1 MSMPS
6 GPVSATGHTSLDIQT
21 IRAIVELTAAAAHP
35 TPLRYRR
42 PRPHHIPPV
51 KRLPVI
57 LRVPSNR
64 AMRDSAKAVIRRA
77 AARMAAAQR
86 SVPGPGTSSFAE
98 AAFLTAPQRRLDVEA
113 MPSYPGMA
121 LDPTYAAVPE
131 RLAHAHLHRDAE
143 EIVEASQHF
152 TVRAHLHLEETKS
165 PPHKAGDAQVFVEM
179 RLDPFVNCMV
189 EPAVGTARDVGERLN
204 LTQLKS
210 MNLTGEKVAIAILD
224 TGIHLPSLTRSLGRA
239 PRFDAQACWNPQ
251 HTPRE
256 PGSWKAGHG
265 TMCAFDALIA
275 APDATLVD
283 FPLLEVES
291 PSPDG
296 MMFPYVSSA
305 MRAYGALLASRAH
318 GPLKQYQA
326 LVVSNSWG
334 IYHPDDDYPAG
345 HPGRFSD
352 NPTHP
357 FNVQLAAATRAG
369 IDILFAAGNCGRECP
384 SPNCRSA
391 QGNAIMGCAGLPE
404 ILTVAGC
411 DIHGVRAG
419 FSSQGPSIPG
429 MAHEKP
435 DVMAYTHFLGS
446 SLTHDSKPDTGTSAA
461 CPVAA
466 GCVAAL
472 RSSPQ
477 FDPITV
483 PPAKLFERLRATAER
498 PAGIPA
504 SAWDG
509 DHGWGIISPLN
520 AAT

>member
-1 MSMPS
+1 MP
-6 GPVSATGHTSLDIQT
+6 T
-21 IRAIVELTAAAAHP
+21 
-35 TPLRYRR
+35 
-42 PRPHHIPPV
+42 
-51 KRLPVI
+51 
-57 LRVPSNR
+57 
-64 AMRDSAKAVIRRA
+64 
-77 AARMAAAQR
+77 
-86 SVPGPGTSSFAE
+86 
-98 AAFLTAPQRRLDVEA
+98 
-113 MPSYPGMA
+113 YPGMA

-131 RLAHAHLHRDAE
+131 RLAHAHLHRDGE
-143 EIVEASQHF
+143 ELVEASEHF
-152 TVRAHLHLEETKS
+152 TVRAHLHLEETQT
-165 PPHKAGDAQVFVEM
+165 PPHKAGDADVFVEM
-179 RLDPFVNCMV
+179 RLAPFVKCMV
-189 EPAVGTARDVGERLN
+189 EPAVGTFRDVGERLQ
-204 LTQLKS
+204 LAQLKS
-210 MNLTGEKVAIAILD
+210 LNLTGDKVAIAILD

-256 PGSWKAGHG
+256 PGTWKVGHG

-283 FPLLEVES
+283 YPLLEVES

-318 GPLKQYQA
+318 GPLKAYQA

-334 IYHPDDDYPAG
+334 IYHPDDDYPLG

-369 IDILFAAGNCGRECP
+369 IDILFAAGNCGRDCP
-384 SPNCRSA
+384 SPNCRST
-391 QGNAIMGCAGLPE
+391 QGNAIMGCAGLQE
-404 ILTVAGC
+404 VLTVAGC
-411 DIHGVRAG
+411 DIHGMRAG

-429 MAHEKP
+429 MAPQKP
-435 DVMAYTHFLGS
+435 DLMAYTHFLGS
-446 SLTHDSKPDTGTSAA
+446 ALAHDSKPDTGTSAA

-472 RSSPQ
+472 RSSPK
-477 FDPITV
+477 FDPVTV
-483 PPAKLFERLRATAER
+483 PPAQLFERLRATAER
-498 PAGIPA
+498 PAGKLAPD
-504 SAWDG
+504 WDG
-509 DHGWGIISPLN
+509 DQGWGIISPLN